1 MKKDPFNEIIKKWP
15 PEGVFVDLLET
26 YLSKNV
32 GLWRSMCVCVCVRV
46 CVCVCVCVC
55 LVLKTFYGNFYD
67 VCELR
72 SVWNCFY
79 YK

>member
-32 GLWRSMCVCVCVRV
+32 GLWRSV

-55 LVLKTFYGNFYD
+55 VSGLENFYGNFCD